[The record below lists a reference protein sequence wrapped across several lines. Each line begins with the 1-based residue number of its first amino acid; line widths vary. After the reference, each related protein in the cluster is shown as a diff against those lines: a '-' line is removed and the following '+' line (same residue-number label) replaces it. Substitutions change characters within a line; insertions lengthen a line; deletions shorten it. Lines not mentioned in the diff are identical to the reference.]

1 MKSTGV
7 VRNIDQVGRFVIPME
22 LRRTMGLLDPSTT
35 LEVFTEDD
43 DKIILRKHSPCCVF
57 CNELDDLI
65 ELNGKQVC
73 KKCIDKLVTLS
84 K

>member
-43 DKIILRKHSPCCVF
+43 DKIIAHPRRVF
-57 CNELDDLI
+57 APSRPFT
-65 ELNGKQVC
+65 
-73 KKCIDKLVTLS
+73 CISRVAGFFWKS
-84 K
+84 

>member
-22 LRRTMGLLDPSTT
+22 LRRTMGLLDPSTS

-43 DKIILRKHSPCCVF
+43 DKIILRKHSPSCVF
-57 CNELDDLI
+57 CSSLDDLI
-65 ELNGKQVC
+65 DFNGKLVC
-73 KKCIDKLVTLS
+73 KKCVDKLAAMT